1 MNMRM
6 KTPRKIFSIVLILLA
21 GSGLAFAG
29 GRKQT
34 AAPGA
39 GGDGILSVQ
48 TDAAV
53 STLDFHG
60 TSEGT
65 ALLVMGTIGVGLH
78 YLDANDVLQLGLA
91 ESFTR
96 SPDGL
101 TLTYKLRDARWSDG
115 SAVTAGDFVYSWR
128 RLGDPALAA
137 EYRGL
142 LYAAGIE
149 NAAEVMNGE
158 KPLDALGVRAQDDK
172 TLVVKL
178 STPVAFVDG
187 LFAIPIFFPLKQ
199 SFVEAQGAKFA
210 TSPATVLSCG
220 PFKVKTY
227 EPNADVVELERNPYF
242 YRAADIKLEGIRFQ
256 TIKDLQQAVLAYH
269 SGIVDVIPRLSGEQI
284 DLYRE
289 DPEFRSELGGYVY
302 SLTPNGRDNK
312 YLGNLNLRRALALSI
327 DREAL
332 TRNILRD
339 GSVPAEYLV
348 ARGLATAP
356 DDHSDFRDG
365 GAGLGNE
372 LHFNRTEALRF
383 WNQAK
388 RELGFDTLSLSLNT
402 EDSELYQTI
411 GQFLQAQLQNLP
423 GLTIRVS
430 PMPKNSQI
438 SKYLGGDFELNLH
451 RWGPDYRDPQTFLD
465 LWITEYHPVY
475 HNEEYDALLDSA
487 ARGELARDVSRRFKE
502 LRRAEQI
509 LLRDVATIPL
519 FQTGISLLQKANVRG
534 VEYHAVQGNANY
546 NWAVKGPV
554 NTAGR

>member
-1 MNMRM
+1 M
-6 KTPRKIFSIVLILLA
+6 KTVKRIFVSVLILSA
-21 GSGLAFAG
+21 GLVFAG
-29 GRKQT
+29 GKKQ
-34 AAPGA
+34 APA
-39 GGDGILSVQ
+39 QSSSGGGILSVQ

-65 ALLVMGTIGVGLH
+65 ALQVMAAIGVGLH
-78 YLDANDVLQLGLA
+78 YLDGNDVLRLGLA

-101 TLTYKLRDARWSDG
+101 TLTYKLRDALWSDG
-115 SAVTAGDFVYSWR
+115 SRVTAHDFVYSWR

-137 EYRGL
+137 EYRWL

-149 NAAEVMNGE
+149 NSVDVINGD
-158 KPLDALGVRAQDDK
+158 KPLEALGVQARDDK
-172 TLVVKL
+172 TLVIKL

-187 LFAIPIFFPLKQ
+187 LFAIPVFFPLKQ
-199 SFVEAQGAKFA
+199 SFVETHGAKFA
-210 TSPATVLSCG
+210 TSPGTVLSCG

-227 EPNADVVELERNPYF
+227 EPNADVVELERDPNF
-242 YRAADIKLEGIRFQ
+242 YLAGDVKLAGLRFQ

-269 SGIVDVIPRLSGEQI
+269 SGIIDVIPRLSGEQI
-284 DLYRE
+284 DLYRD

-302 SLTPNGRDNK
+302 YLTPNARDNK
-312 YLGNLNLRRALALSI
+312 YLGNLNLRRAFALSI
-327 DREAL
+327 DRDAL

-365 GAGLGNE
+365 GAGVGNE
-372 LHFNRTEALRF
+372 LHFNRTEALRL

-388 RELGFDTLSLSLNT
+388 RELGFDTLELSLNT
-402 EDSELYQTI
+402 EDSELYQMI

-438 SKYLGGDFELNLH
+438 AKYLGGDFELNLH
-451 RWGPDYRDPQTFLD
+451 RWGPDYRDPLTFLD
-465 LWITEYHPVY
+465 LWATGMHPVY
-475 HNEEYDALLDSA
+475 QNDGYNDIVNSA
-487 ARGELARDVSRRFKE
+487 ARGDLARDIPRRFKE

-519 FQTGISLLQKANVRG
+519 FQTGISILQKANIKG
-534 VEYHAVQGNANY
+534 IEYHAVQGTANY
-546 NWAVKGPV
+546 AWVTKSPL

>member
-1 MNMRM
+1 M
-6 KTPRKIFSIVLILLA
+6 KAVKRVFFTILMLA
-21 GSGLAFAG
+21 AAAAFAG
-29 GRKQT
+29 GRKQ
-34 AAPGA
+34 APAQGSS
-39 GGDGILSVQ
+39 GGVLSVQ
-48 TDAAV
+48 TDAAI

-65 ALLVMGTIGVGLH
+65 ALQAMGTIGVGLH

-101 TLTYKLRDARWSDG
+101 TLTYKLRDTRWSDG
-115 SAVTAGDFVYSWR
+115 SPVTAHDFVYSWR

-137 EYRGL
+137 EYRWL

-149 NAAEVMNGE
+149 NSVDVINGDKALE
-158 KPLDALGVRAQDDK
+158 TLGVRAVDDK

-187 LFAIPIFFPLKQ
+187 LFAVPVFFPLKQ
-199 SFVEAQGAKFA
+199 SFVETHGAKFA
-210 TSPATVLSCG
+210 TSPETVLSCG

-227 EPNADVVELERNPYF
+227 EPNADVVELERNPHF
-242 YRAADIKLEGIRFQ
+242 YRAQDVKLDGIRFQ
-256 TIKDLQQAVLAYH
+256 TIKDIQQAVLAYH
-269 SGIVDVIPRLSGEQI
+269 SGIIDVIPRLSGEQI
-284 DLYRE
+284 DLYR
-289 DPEFRSELGGYVY
+289 DDREFRSELGGYVY
-302 SLTPNGRDNK
+302 YLTPNGKTNT
-312 YLGNLNLRRALALSI
+312 YLANLNIRRAFALSI
-327 DREAL
+327 DRDAL

-348 ARGLATAP
+348 ARGLATDP

-365 GAGLGNE
+365 GAGVGNE
-372 LHFNRTEALRF
+372 LHFNRTEALRL

-388 RELGFDTLSLSLNT
+388 RELGFDALTLNLNT

-423 GLTIRVS
+423 GLIIRLS

-438 SKYLGGDFELNLH
+438 AKYLEGDFELNLH
-451 RWGPDYRDPQTFLD
+451 RWGPDYRDPLTFLD
-465 LWITEYHPVY
+465 LWATGIHPVY
-475 HNEEYDALLDSA
+475 RNDEYNAIVDSA
-487 ARGELARDVSRRFKE
+487 ARGDLARDIPRRFKE

-509 LLRDVATIPL
+509 LLRDVAAIPL
-519 FQTGISLLQKANVRG
+519 FQTGISILQKAHVTG
-534 VEYHAVQGNANY
+534 VEYHAVQGTANY
-546 NWAVKGPV
+546 AWAIKNPL